1 MTVILETSGLTK
13 SFGGFVAVN
22 SVNLTVEKGHIH
34 ALIGPNGA
42 GKTTCFNLLTKFYR
56 PTAGTIFYDGEDITR
71 FSPDQVAKKGIIR
84 SFQISSVFPHMTVL
98 ENIRIPLQRKLSNS
112 YSFLKSERCLD
123 SLNNEAI
130 GILKQVGLD
139 ADASSLASELSYGRK
154 RSLELAATIAMD
166 PKVMFL
172 DEPTQGMGA
181 EDVDRIRDLI
191 KALAVGRTV
200 IIVEH
205 NMNVVSSISDR
216 ITVLQRGSVLA
227 SGTYS
232 EVSKNPEVIE
242 AYMGTVGRITA
253 TENA

>member
-181 EDVDRIRDLI
+181 
-191 KALAVGRTV
+191 
-200 IIVEH
+200 
-205 NMNVVSSISDR
+205 
-216 ITVLQRGSVLA
+216 
-227 SGTYS
+227 
-232 EVSKNPEVIE
+232 
-242 AYMGTVGRITA
+242 
-253 TENA
+253 

>member
-1 MTVILETSGLTK
+1 
-13 SFGGFVAVN
+13 
-22 SVNLTVEKGHIH
+22 
-34 ALIGPNGA
+34 
-42 GKTTCFNLLTKFYR
+42 
-56 PTAGTIFYDGEDITR
+56 
-71 FSPDQVAKKGIIR
+71 
-84 SFQISSVFPHMTVL
+84 MTVL

-205 NMNVVSSISDR
+205 NMNVVASISDR